1 MFRSVRRW
9 IAYVLI
15 IGAVVGVTGMIA
27 LAATAPRRDFNDDFT
42 ITSFDARYELERS
55 GDRLDVL
62 VTETIATDFAGSMNH
77 GIIRAIPRKYQSHV
91 NEITDVRVDGRLRTH
106 TSYSYGEDEETPKQ
120 WHPVQVKEDYT
131 GTVLS
136 LKIGSASEY
145 LLEGEQFYRISY
157 RLTDVAMNTPNGKA
171 QEVYLDVNGS
181 GWDVPTD
188 RVTAELIVPADLT
201 DRLNGNAA
209 CYQGAEGSTAVCT
222 ISRSGTDPVTF
233 TASATDLNA
242 WQSMTFAVGFV
253 PDTFPVAYT
262 PERFNVAAIAWLLA
276 APAIGLLVLACVV
289 VPQAWRRW
297 RLSRP
302 VLVTQFQPP
311 EGIEPL
317 VAADVWGRPER
328 GPAAQLIDAA
338 VRKQVELTTNELPGS
353 EAIASGSLRLT
364 GSRRRALNADL
375 RVEGLDELDDRGV
388 GSFLRGYFR
397 HGFDRAPSDSLIERR
412 RSLIREAGQR
422 TGNPTPGSWFMPMY
436 VILVLLSLLATIAV
450 CYYAPGLFWWM
461 LASAIGAVLLLI
473 AALYRSEPMGPL
485 TTQGRQT
492 FQHLRGLHNFMSMSE
507 QDRIAWLQNA
517 QSAPRVK
524 QGDATLVTLYEPLL
538 PYALIFGMEDTWTK
552 VIGELHDARLPD
564 TDPLAALL
572 TAMPL
577 SDLSASLTHNGYRSI
592 DGTQTMMDVN
602 HRVSDGF
609 SNAGTALS
617 DTFSGSNDGSGGS
630 GWSGGGGGGGWSS
643 GGSGGGGS
651 SGGGMGGGGG
661 SSW

>member
-1 MFRSVRRW
+1 M
-9 IAYVLI
+9 
-15 IGAVVGVTGMIA
+15 
-27 LAATAPRRDFNDDFT
+27 
-42 ITSFDARYELERS
+42 ERS

-91 NEITDVRVDGRLRTH
+91 NEIADVRVEGRLRTH
-106 TSYSYGEDEETPKQ
+106 TSYTYGEDEETPEQ
-120 WHPVQVKEDYT
+120 WHPVQVDEDYT
-131 GTVLS
+131 GTALS
-136 LKIGSASEY
+136 LPIGSASEY

-157 RLTDVAMNTPNGKA
+157 RLTDVAMNTPDGKA

-209 CYQGAEGSTAVCT
+209 CYQGAEGSTEVCK

-233 TASATDLNA
+233 TASAADLNA

-253 PDTFPVAYT
+253 PDTFPLAYT
-262 PERFNVAAIAWLLA
+262 PERFNVAAVAWLLV

-317 VAADVWGRPER
+317 VAA
-328 GPAAQLIDAA
+328 A
-338 VRKQVELTTNELPGS
+338 VSKQVELTTNELPGS

-364 GSRRRALNADL
+364 GSRRRTLSADL

-450 CYYAPGLFWWM
+450 CYYAPGLFWWH
-461 LASAIGAVLLLI
+461 G
-473 AALYRSEPMGPL
+473 
-485 TTQGRQT
+485 
-492 FQHLRGLHNFMSMSE
+492 
-507 QDRIAWLQNA
+507 
-517 QSAPRVK
+517 
-524 QGDATLVTLYEPLL
+524 
-538 PYALIFGMEDTWTK
+538 
-552 VIGELHDARLPD
+552 
-564 TDPLAALL
+564 
-572 TAMPL
+572 
-577 SDLSASLTHNGYRSI
+577 
-592 DGTQTMMDVN
+592 
-602 HRVSDGF
+602 
-609 SNAGTALS
+609 
-617 DTFSGSNDGSGGS
+617 
-630 GWSGGGGGGGWSS
+630 
-643 GGSGGGGS
+643 
-651 SGGGMGGGGG
+651 
-661 SSW
+661 

>member
-42 ITSFDARYELERS
+42 ITSFDAVYELERS

-262 PERFNVAAIAWLLA
+262 PDA
-276 APAIGLLVLACVV
+276 
-289 VPQAWRRW
+289 
-297 RLSRP
+297 S
-302 VLVTQFQPP
+302 TSPP
-311 EGIEPL
+311 S
-317 VAADVWGRPER
+317 
-328 GPAAQLIDAA
+328 
-338 VRKQVELTTNELPGS
+338 PGS
-353 EAIASGSLRLT
+353 SPPRPSACWFWPAWWF
-364 GSRRRALNADL
+364 RR
-375 RVEGLDELDDRGV
+375 
-388 GSFLRGYFR
+388 
-397 HGFDRAPSDSLIERR
+397 P
-412 RSLIREAGQR
+412 
-422 TGNPTPGSWFMPMY
+422 
-436 VILVLLSLLATIAV
+436 
-450 CYYAPGLFWWM
+450 
-461 LASAIGAVLLLI
+461 
-473 AALYRSEPMGPL
+473 
-485 TTQGRQT
+485 
-492 FQHLRGLHNFMSMSE
+492 
-507 QDRIAWLQNA
+507 
-517 QSAPRVK
+517 
-524 QGDATLVTLYEPLL
+524 
-538 PYALIFGMEDTWTK
+538 
-552 VIGELHDARLPD
+552 
-564 TDPLAALL
+564 
-572 TAMPL
+572 
-577 SDLSASLTHNGYRSI
+577 
-592 DGTQTMMDVN
+592 
-602 HRVSDGF
+602 
-609 SNAGTALS
+609 
-617 DTFSGSNDGSGGS
+617 
-630 GWSGGGGGGGWSS
+630 
-643 GGSGGGGS
+643 
-651 SGGGMGGGGG
+651 GGGGG
-661 SSW
+661 SPAQCSSRSSSRPRGSSRWSPRTSGEGPNGVRQPS